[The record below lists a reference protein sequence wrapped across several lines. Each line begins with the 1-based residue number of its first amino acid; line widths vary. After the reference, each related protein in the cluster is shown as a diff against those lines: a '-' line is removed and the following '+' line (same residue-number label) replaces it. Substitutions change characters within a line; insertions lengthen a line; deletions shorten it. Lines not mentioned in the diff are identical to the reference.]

1 LLLQA
6 RINECEAAQ
15 DILETAQGTSTCIWE
30 ETVKALNLV
39 SNHWG
44 SISCVVK
51 AQLAQFNFAF
61 KMESFAKSDSDVW
74 EEILKSM
81 MTTLMPLDSMG
92 MGFSSFDG
100 ANPAIHTA
108 IQELVESINAT
119 FDEECLDANADPTDD
134 ELPFRRKAQERAG
147 FLSVTFC
154 CSLILDIPGNS

>member
-1 LLLQA
+1 MLLQA

-15 DILETAQGTSTCIWE
+15 DILETAAGMSKCVWE

-39 SNHWG
+39 RGHWD
-44 SISCVVK
+44 SIPCVVK
-51 AQLAQFNFAF
+51 AQMAKFNFAF
-61 KMESFAKSDSDVW
+61 KAESFAKSDPDVW

-81 MTTLMPLDSMG
+81 MTTLMPLDPMG

-108 IQELVESINAT
+108 IQELFESINAT
-119 FDEECLDANADPTDD
+119 FDEECLDENADPTDD
-134 ELPFRRKAQERAG
+134 ELPFRRKAKERAG

-154 CSLILDIPGNS
+154 CS